1 MTAALIYL
9 AILVVAFFLLIV
21 LPQRRRMAAHRAL
34 VDTMD
39 VGDEIVT
46 TAGIH
51 GTVRELGEATLQLE
65 IAPGVIVTLA
75 RGAVSQRRRPG
86 STPDATSGAASGA
99 TSDADDAAALDGS
112 PAEPPPSSSH
122 PAD

>member
-34 VDTMD
+34 VDAMD

-51 GTVRELGEATLQLE
+51 GIVREIGEATL
-65 IAPGVIVTLA
+65 AARDRPRRGRDPGA
-75 RGAVSQRRRPG
+75 RRGRRNGVVPTRRRL
-86 STPDATSGAASGA
+86 STRSGRRR
-99 TSDADDAAALDGS
+99 DPALDGS
-112 PAEPPPSSSH
+112 PGEPRPSSPRS
-122 PAD
+122 AD